1 MYSYQGQHP
10 KALHE
15 PWDGWVAPTATL
27 IGQVELGRQVSIWFG
42 AVVRADNCVVRIG

>member
-27 IGQVELGRQVSIWFG
+27 IG
-42 AVVRADNCVVRIG
+42 